1 MWLVL
6 RKYVKNKIVLQSV
19 IFVCKGNILV
29 SFPVGIE
36 SYFAVF
42 VLNLEN
48 EIANFPV
55 KDSFHILCSSSAIV
69 VDTAVLYLNFV
80 SYICLLNA

>member
-6 RKYVKNKIVLQSV
+6 RKYVKNKIVFQSV

-29 SFPVGIE
+29 CFPVDIK

-42 VLNLEN
+42 LLNLEN
-48 EIANFPV
+48 EIASFPV
-55 KDSFHILCSSSAIV
+55 KDPFHILCSSSAIV

-80 SYICLLNA
+80 S

>member
-1 MWLVL
+1 MACTEEIRKKQNSIAISYFCLQ
-6 RKYVKNKIVLQSV
+6 RKYLGFFSW
-19 IFVCKGNILV
+19 
-29 SFPVGIE
+29 GIE

-48 EIANFPV
+48 EMASFPV
-55 KDSFHILCSSSAIV
+55 KDPFCILCSSSAIV

-80 SYICLLNA
+80 S